1 MQKSL
6 QRKQVYT
13 SLALINRNQRSLFNI
28 GGDADPEHKINIT
41 QKQTKSKFIN
51 KPLWMVYILL
61 IITCYLLIACASG
74 SVKKTNTSEME
85 NKGTVMGVPTPD
97 WVQLYLEKG
106 LSALQAQNQY
116 KDKYCIVGEES
127 GVNRQFVISWAD
139 QASAQQRI
147 GALLRTNIA
156 SRYEAVITAT
166 SQSGAEST
174 AQYKQEIN
182 NAVNSL
188 VNVSYSGTQREADW
202 WSLRRRYDPDNKE
215 QYTDE
220 YTAYVL
226 YTVPKKEMNRQ
237 IAFAL
242 ETSTAKD
249 SALYD
254 VTIALARDILLQ
266 GYDEKELQNVATIQK
281 TAANYYDPPDSVAAQ
296 AIEEINLLDEYNIGR
311 DVAASI
317 LSGYR
322 IWDANPALTK
332 YVNLICEAIVINSP
346 RPTAYNGYHT
356 AILDSGEINAFATP
370 GGHVFITKGLLEA
383 AKSEDALAAV
393 IAHEIA
399 HIQLSHGLRA
409 IQTNRDLQDW
419 LSRFTLSGAQ
429 TITDRLNAGFSRI
442 QEFDAD
448 ITAISLLA
456 AAGYNPQSMVEILR
470 ELDKIQGSIN
480 NGFNRTHPS
489 PASRMVNA
497 SVAANRYANTPDN
510 GRFREKRFNS
520 LKKEQ

>member
-1 MQKSL
+1 MKKQGAYQHARITNNNLQSL
-6 QRKQVYT
+6 VP
-13 SLALINRNQRSLFNI
+13 SPRSL
-28 GGDADPEHKINIT
+28 
-41 QKQTKSKFIN
+41 
-51 KPLWMVYILL
+51 ILYYL
-61 IITCYLLIACASG
+61 LPVICYLFFACASA
-74 SVKKTNTSEME
+74 SKTSTVELE
-85 NKGTVMGVPTPD
+85 NKGTMMGVPTPD
-97 WVQLYLEKG
+97 WVKLYLEKG
-106 LSALQAQNQY
+106 LSALQAQPQF

-139 QASAQQRI
+139 TASAQQRI
-147 GALLRTNIA
+147 GAFIRTNIA
-156 SRYEAVITAT
+156 GRYEAVITAT
-166 SQSGAEST
+166 SQSGAVNA

-182 NAVNSL
+182 NIVNSL
-188 VNVSYSGTQREADW
+188 VNVSYSGAQREADW

-215 QYTDE
+215 KYTDL

-226 YTVPKKEMNRQ
+226 YTVSKAEMNRQ
-237 IAFAL
+237 IALAL
-242 ETSTAKD
+242 ETSVAKD

-266 GYDEKELQNVATIQK
+266 GYDEKELQNAAAIQK
-281 TAANYYDPPDSVAAQ
+281 TAANNYDPPGSVTAQ

-332 YVNLICEAIVINSP
+332 YANLICQAIVINSP
-346 RPTAYNGYHT
+346 RPTAYNGYHA
-356 AILDSGEINAFATP
+356 AILDSGEVNAFATP
-370 GGHVFITKGLLEA
+370 GGHVYITRGLIEA

-399 HIQLSHGLRA
+399 HIQLGHGLRA

-419 LSRFTLSGAQ
+419 LSQFTLSGAQ

-448 ITAISLLA
+448 ITAMSLLD
-456 AAGYNPQSMVEILR
+456 AAGYNPQSIVDMLR
-470 ELDKIQGSIN
+470 ELDKIQGRVN
-480 NGFNRTHPS
+480 ANTGFSRTHPS

-497 SVAANRYANTPDN
+497 SVAANRYANTQDN
-510 GRFREKRFNS
+510 GQFREKRFIS
-520 LKKEQ
+520 VKKEQ

>member
-1 MQKSL
+1 MK
-6 QRKQVYT
+6 REK
-13 SLALINRNQRSLFNI
+13 IKRRSCLNFFL
-28 GGDADPEHKINIT
+28 
-41 QKQTKSKFIN
+41 SSFF
-51 KPLWMVYILL
+51 ILL
-61 IITCYLLIACASG
+61 LLSACASV
-74 SVKKTNTSEME
+74 SKTNTVELE

-97 WVQLYLEKG
+97 WVKLYLEKG
-106 LSALQAQNQY
+106 LSALQAQY
-116 KDKYCIVGEES
+116 KDRYCIVGEES

-156 SRYEAVITAT
+156 SRYEAVITAA
-166 SQSGAEST
+166 SQSVAESAA

-182 NAVNSL
+182 NIVNSL
-188 VNVSYSGTQREADW
+188 VNVSYSGAQREADW
-202 WSLRRRYDPDNKE
+202 WNLRRRYDPDNKE
-215 QYTDE
+215 HTDL

-237 IAFAL
+237 IALAL
-242 ETSTAKD
+242 ETSAAKD

-266 GYDEKELQNVATIQK
+266 GYDEKELQNAAAIQK
-281 TAANYYDPPDSVAAQ
+281 TAANYYDPPGSVTAQ

-322 IWDANPALTK
+322 IWKANPALTK
-332 YVNLICEAIVINSP
+332 YANLICQTIVINSP
-346 RPTAYNGYHT
+346 RPTAYNGYHA
-356 AILDSGEINAFATP
+356 AILDSGEVNAFATP
-370 GGHVFITKGLLEA
+370 GGHVFITRGLINA

-399 HIQLSHGLRA
+399 HIQLGHGLRA

-419 LSRFTLSGAQ
+419 LSQFTLSGAR
-429 TITDRLNAGFSRI
+429 TISDNLNAGFSRI

-448 ITAISLLA
+448 ITAMSLLA
-456 AAGYNPQSMVEILR
+456 AAGYNPQSMVEMLR
-470 ELDKIQGSIN
+470 ELDKIQGRGN
-480 NGFNRTHPS
+480 ANTGFNHTHPS

-520 LKKEQ
+520 VK

>member
-1 MQKSL
+1 MKKHN
-6 QRKQVYT
+6 KQGAYQHARIT
-13 SLALINRNQRSLFNI
+13 NNNPRSL
-28 GGDADPEHKINIT
+28 
-41 QKQTKSKFIN
+41 
-51 KPLWMVYILL
+51 L
-61 IITCYLLIACASG
+61 CYLLPVICYLLFAACASG
-74 SVKKTNTSEME
+74 STKNSNTVELE

-97 WVQLYLEKG
+97 WVKLYLEKG
-106 LSALQAQNQY
+106 LSALQAQTQY

-156 SRYEAVITAT
+156 SRYEAAVTAT
-166 SQSGAEST
+166 SQSGAINA

-182 NAVNSL
+182 NTLNAL
-188 VNVSYSGTQREADW
+188 VNVSYSGAQREADW
-202 WSLRRRYDPDNKE
+202 WSLRRRYDPANKE

-226 YTVPKKEMNRQ
+226 YTVPKAEMNRQ

-242 ETSTAKD
+242 ETSAAKD

-266 GYDEKELQNVATIQK
+266 GYDEKELQNAAAIQK
-281 TAANYYDPPDSVAAQ
+281 TAENYYDPPGSVTAQ
-296 AIEEINLLDEYNIGR
+296 ALEEINLLDEYNIGR

-317 LSGYR
+317 LSRYR
-322 IWDANPALTK
+322 IWDANPSLTK
-332 YVNLICEAIVINSP
+332 YVNMICQTIVINSP
-346 RPTAYNGYHT
+346 KPTAYNGYYA
-356 AILDSGEINAFATP
+356 AILDSNEINAFASP
-370 GGHVFITKGLLEA
+370 GGHVFITRGLIEA

-399 HIQLSHGLRA
+399 HIQLGHGLRA

-419 LSRFTLSGAQ
+419 LGKFSLSGAQ
-429 TITDRLNAGFSRI
+429 TIMDKLNAGFSRV

-448 ITAISLLA
+448 ITAMSLLA
-456 AAGYNPQSMVEILR
+456 AAGYNPQSMVEMLR
-470 ELDKIQGSIN
+470 ELDKIQGSGN
-480 NGFNRTHPS
+480 ANTGFNRTHPS
-489 PASRMVNA
+489 PSSRMVNA
-497 SVAANRYANTPDN
+497 SVAVSRYANISDT

-520 LKKEQ
+520 LKKQE

>member
-1 MQKSL
+1 ML
-6 QRKQVYT
+6 KQAHFPLPIAHT
-13 SLALINRNQRSLFNI
+13 SFFL
-28 GGDADPEHKINIT
+28 
-41 QKQTKSKFIN
+41 
-51 KPLWMVYILL
+51 
-61 IITCYLLIACASG
+61 CYLLPVICYLLFACASG
-74 SVKKTNTSEME
+74 SVKKSNTVELE

-97 WVQLYLEKG
+97 WVKLYLEKG
-106 LSALQAQNQY
+106 LSALQARY

-139 QASAQQRI
+139 QASAQQRL
-147 GALLRTNIA
+147 GAFLRTNIA

-166 SQSGAEST
+166 SQSGAVNDS
-174 AQYKQEIN
+174 QYKQEIN
-182 NAVNSL
+182 NIVNSL
-188 VNVSYSGTQREADW
+188 VNVSYSGAQREADW

-237 IAFAL
+237 IALAL

-249 SALYD
+249 SKLYD

-266 GYDEKELQNVATIQK
+266 GYDEKELQNAAVIQK
-281 TAANYYDPPDSVAAQ
+281 TAANSYDPPGSVTAQ
-296 AIEEINLLDEYNIGR
+296 ALEEINLLDEYNIGR

-317 LSGYR
+317 LSRYR

-332 YVNLICEAIVINSP
+332 YVNLMCQSIVINSP
-346 RPTAYNGYHT
+346 KPVAYNGYHA
-356 AILDSGEINAFATP
+356 AILESGEINAFATP
-370 GGHVFITKGLLEA
+370 GGHVFITRGLIEA

-399 HIQLSHGLRA
+399 HIQLGHGLRA

-419 LSRFTLSGAQ
+419 LSQFTLSGAQ
-429 TITDRLNAGFSRI
+429 TVTDRLNAGFSRI

-448 ITAISLLA
+448 ITAMSLLA
-456 AAGYNPQSMVEILR
+456 AAGYNPQSMVEMLR
-470 ELDKIQGSIN
+470 ELNKIQGHVN
-480 NGFNRTHPS
+480 ANTGFNRTHPS

-497 SVAANRYANTPDN
+497 SVAATRYANTPDTS
-510 GRFREKRFNS
+510 RFREKRFNS
-520 LKKEQ
+520 VRKGQ